1 MPQSQAKWPGRLQV
15 AFLLTEG
22 NRWEIAPFPNSGVR
36 RPRAAAGAG
45 KQLLP
50 RERTWGAQGELDT
63 AGGPSLHLRRAG
75 GTPAPETGPRSSE
88 GSAVASRCRPPTQP
102 RPRGGLDAAVK
113 GKRRG
118 GGPGPSP
125 AIPLSLARVRWS
137 WVPAWEVTALLVA
150 RSIRASRCSVSDP
163 GGVELLVRIAL
174 PQPASRAWPG
184 PAARNALNTAGRQA
198 REGRQDKRR
207 TDTPVRPRWRAES
220 GCRDDCRPATRQDSN
235 TETRVAWRCWSGPP
249 QSRAGGRVTGHWTD
263 RLSNQSAKGPPLP
276 PGIQVCPSPEGE
288 GGVTLPQRLADICIS
303 RKQNPPSKP
312 GARHL
317 HFKGWLV
324 SPVRVGAGLEGQ
336 LPISCLGTRM
346 AARNYLGSAILLHA
360 NMLFFN
366 FLYFFIVKIL
376 YRGVTITWE
385 RNSTQ
390 WAENETIYVAKQESS
405 TWAENETIY
414 VAKQESSTFAST

>member
-1 MPQSQAKWPGRLQV
+1 MPQSHAKWPGRLQV

-50 RERTWGAQGELDT
+50 RERTWGTQGELDT

-88 GSAVASRCRPPTQP
+88 GPAVASRGRPPTQP

-125 AIPLSLARVRWS
+125 AAVSRECGGRAVGAS
-137 WVPAWEVTALLVA
+137 VGSHG
-150 RSIRASRCSVSDP
+150 RSSSPGASGHPGWSRCSAAASQP
-163 GGVELLVRIAL
+163 GVARACS
-174 PQPASRAWPG
+174 PQPTQHGWETGLGGKTEQTPYG
-184 PAARNALNTAGRQA
+184 
-198 REGRQDKRR
+198 
-207 TDTPVRPRWRAES
+207 PVRPRWRAES
-220 GCRDDCRPATRQDSN
+220 GCRDDCRPAWRQDSN
-235 TETRVAWRCWSGPP
+235 TETRVV
-249 QSRAGGRVTGHWTD
+249 RASTEPSQVAGSQGTD
-263 RLSNQSAKGPPLP
+263 RLSNLSAKGPPLP

-288 GGVTLPQRLADICIS
+288 GGVTFPQRLANICIS

-324 SPVRVGAGLEGQ
+324 SLVGVGAGWRDSF
-336 LPISCLGTRM
+336 PSPAWATRM
-346 AARNYLGSAILLHA
+346 AARNYLGSATLLHA
-360 NMLFFN
+360 NMLFF
-366 FLYFFIVKIL
+366 IVL
-376 YRGVTITWE
+376 
-385 RNSTQ
+385 
-390 WAENETIYVAKQESS
+390 
-405 TWAENETIY
+405 
-414 VAKQESSTFAST
+414 